1 MLQTISQ
8 SRNPQEMLNQISGSN
23 PVMQRALQ
31 MTQGKSNEEIKQTI
45 LNLGKQAGY
54 DENTIK
60 SMAGNFGLKF

>member
-1 MLQTISQ
+1 
-8 SRNPQEMLNQISGSN
+8 
-23 PVMQRALQ
+23 MQRALQ